1 MSGIFQTSCRPPLPP
16 IFVWNAICF
25 VTSHVHPEM
34 RTTYQRFEKGVII
47 LLTLT
52 FASLEHCVVNNFNAF
67 LDELC
72 NI

>member
-16 IFVWNAICF
+16 NFVWNVICF
-25 VTSHVHPEM
+25 VTSHDHPEM
-34 RTTYQRFEKGVII
+34 RTTYQCFEMGVII

-52 FASLEHCVVNNFNAF
+52 FAGIEHYVVNNFNAF